1 MVETR
6 GQLAEETILEI
17 EEAFDIQSLDL
28 SPEEGFLLSRIVG
41 PKQTVKAVCE
51 ASGMSRKEV
60 MPLLEQLVAKGVCV
74 VKEPWLETEGLD
86 DDDLLL
92 AEAEACLS
100 KDNNLSRRS
109 IFLGKYKID
118 LTIDPTDEGMALGFI
133 DASDDT
139 DAIDLV
145 SKDFQPLVAED
156 SESVL
161 THAKRARIL
170 GPEKNEPL
178 GPLYHVKST
187 FGDGIRD

>member
-1 MVETR
+1 MMT
-6 GQLAEETILEI
+6 
-17 EEAFDIQSLDL
+17 
-28 SPEEGFLLSRIVG
+28 
-41 PKQTVKAVCE
+41 
-51 ASGMSRKEV
+51 
-60 MPLLEQLVAKGVCV
+60 
-74 VKEPWLETEGLD
+74 
-86 DDDLLL
+86 LLL
-92 AEAEACLS
+92 AEAEAYLQRQQS
-100 KDNNLSRRS
+100 QPEVDFSGESTK
-109 IFLGKYKID
+109 KID

-170 GPEKNEPL
+170 MVLKKMSQL

-187 FGDGIRD
+187 GDGIRD